1 MNFLST
7 DAHAKRLRYNEN
19 AFVILALQAFDNI
32 DKRLAFKTFEGKIGS
47 PDFQERTAFRTA
59 PSKVRSTAMTSPV
72 AFICVPKVRSA
83 RANFSKGHRET

>member
-47 PDFQERTAFRTA
+47 PDFQGAYRFQD
-59 PSKVRSTAMTSPV
+59 SSFK
-72 AFICVPKVRSA
+72 SA
-83 RANFSKGHRET
+83 INSHDFARRFHLRP